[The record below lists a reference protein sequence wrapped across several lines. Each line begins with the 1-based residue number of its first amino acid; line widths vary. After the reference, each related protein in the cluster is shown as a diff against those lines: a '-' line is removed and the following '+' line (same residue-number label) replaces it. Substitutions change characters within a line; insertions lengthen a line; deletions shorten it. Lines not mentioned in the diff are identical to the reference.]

1 MKNLYSPKSE
11 VELAVIRSIL
21 EGEKI
26 YCFVHNDHFGTM
38 RTGPPIEPFNAKT
51 IMVSEEDFER
61 ACEIISDFKSN
72 IKPEVSKS
80 EYPLKDKVRMVIEF
94 LLFSWFIPGK
104 KWRKKSE

>member
-11 VELAVIRSIL
+11 AELAVIRSIL

-26 YCFVHNDHFGTM
+26 HFFIHNDHFGTM
-38 RTGPPIEPFNAKT
+38 RTGPPIELFNAKT

-61 ACEIISDFKSN
+61 ACEIISDFQSHV
-72 IKPEVSKS
+72 KPEFSKS
-80 EYPLKDKVRMVIEF
+80 EYSLKDKIRMVIET